1 MKKIFITGSIFMIF
15 ICSFGQSATH
25 TFNDVNRVSENN
37 IQSFKSSKT
46 SKPSLL
52 EKHRVWLNMTNTEG
66 AFKQL
71 LVGYIEGAT
80 NGYDGDFDGITLDRN
95 PFIDFYSINSGKNL
109 VIQGRALPFNE
120 SDVVPLGYRTIIAGE
135 FTISIDE
142 VDGMFVNRPVYLED
156 KLTNTINDLRQ
167 SSYTFTTQIGVF
179 NNRFVLR
186 HTNTAL
192 ASDEFEA
199 VNDVVSIGI
208 KNQIISINSTVENID
223 KVFVYGISGEQLS
236 NKENIRDT
244 HLMIPD
250 LPSTQQ
256 ILLVKVFLENGKSIT
271 KKALFK

>member
-1 MKKIFITGSIFMIF
+1 MKKIFITVSIFLIF
-15 ICSFGQSATH
+15 ICSFGQSTAY
-25 TFNDVNRVSENN
+25 TFNDVSRGSENN
-37 IQSFKSSKT
+37 IQSFNSSKT

-52 EKHRVWLNMTNTEG
+52 ERHRIWLNMTNTGG

-80 NGYDGDFDGITLDRN
+80 NGYDSDFDGITLDKN
-95 PFIDFYSINSGKNL
+95 PFIDFYSINSDKNL
-109 VIQGRALPFNE
+109 VIQGRALPFTD
-120 SDVVPLGYRTIIAGE
+120 SDAVPLGYRTIIDGE
-135 FTISIDE
+135 FSISIDD
-142 VDGMFVNRPVYLED
+142 VDGLFVNRPVYLED
-156 KLTNTINDLRQ
+156 KLTNAINDLSQ
-167 SSYTFTTQIGVF
+167 SSYTFTTSTGVF

-186 HTNTAL
+186 YTDTKLN
-192 ASDEFEA
+192 SDEFESI
-199 VNDVVSIGI
+199 NNVVSIGV

-236 NKENIRDT
+236 NKENVRDT
-244 HLMIPD
+244 QFIIQN